1 MMNVFVG
8 RSPDSYT
15 DRGEGYLLGSA
26 DNVLLWYLI
35 RYKGANMAVFI
46 AVHEIN
52 TKI

>member
-35 RYKGANMAVFI
+35 RYKGASLDVFF
-46 AVHEIN
+46 AVHEI
-52 TKI
+52 TTES